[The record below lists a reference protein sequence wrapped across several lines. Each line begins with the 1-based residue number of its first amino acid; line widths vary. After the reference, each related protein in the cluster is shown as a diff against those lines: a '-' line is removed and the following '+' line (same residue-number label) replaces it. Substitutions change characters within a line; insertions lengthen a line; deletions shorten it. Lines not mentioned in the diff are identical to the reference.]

1 MDIEREVMEDLEP
14 AKNETRKEK
23 KTSKPRRSKRFHVM
37 AMVVAA
43 VVLAMSF
50 GAVYAATATPT
61 VATDDGTGVM
71 GDGDR
76 VGGRGHGAGGL
87 GTSALAAAVT
97 AGTIT
102 QAESDAV
109 SAYLSSDVYAQLVK
123 ADILT
128 QAKADAL
135 KASAIATQ
143 TARRTQEI
151 TDRLAAAVTAGTIN
165 QTQSDAILAA
175 LATQGERTALAA
187 LVTAGTLTQAQSD
200 ALVPALGHGGPGG
213 RGGPGGHGGARGD
226 NDGDGPAAT
235 DPAVTTAA

>member
-1 MDIEREVMEDLEP
+1 MDIEKEVMEGLVISKEEP
-14 AKNETRKEK
+14 RTEK
-23 KTSKPRRSKRFHVM
+23 IASKPRRTKRFRVM
-37 AMVVAA
+37 ALVVAA

-61 VATDDGTGVM
+61 AAATDGTGVM
-71 GDGDR
+71 GYGDR
-76 VGGRGHGAGGL
+76 IGGRGHGMGGL

-109 SAYLSSDVYAQLVK
+109 STYLSSDVYAQLVK
-123 ADILT
+123 AGILT
-128 QAKADAL
+128 QTKSDAL
-135 KASAIATQ
+135 KAAATE
-143 TARRTQEI
+143 TEAARRTLEM
-151 TDRLAAAVTAGTIN
+151 TDRLAAAVTAGTIT

-175 LATQGERTALAA
+175 VATQDERTALAA

-213 RGGPGGHGGARGD
+213 HGGHGRARGD

-235 DPAVTTAA
+235 TPAVTAAA

>member
-1 MDIEREVMEDLEP
+1 MDIEKEVMKGLEIS
-14 AKNETRKEK
+14 KEEPRTEK
-23 KTSKPRRSKRFHVM
+23 AAAKPRRTKRFRVM

-61 VATDDGTGVM
+61 LATADGSGVL
-71 GDGDR
+71 GDGNR
-76 VGGRGHGAGGL
+76 IGGRGHGMGGL
-87 GTSALAAAVT
+87 GTSELASAVT

-123 ADILT
+123 AGVLT

-135 KASAIATQ
+135 KASAIATE
-143 TARRTQEI
+143 AAHRTLEM
-151 TDRLAAAVTAGTIN
+151 TDRLAAAVTAGTLT
-165 QTQSDAILAA
+165 QAQSDAVLAA
-175 LATQGERTALAA
+175 VATQDERTALAA

-200 ALVPALGHGGPGG
+200 ALVPAFGH
-213 RGGPGGHGGARGD
+213 GGPGGHGGHGGPRGGD
-226 NDGDGPAAT
+226 IDGECPAAT
-235 DPAVTTAA
+235 TPAVTTVA